1 MDKYIGS
8 RGSQLFDQPG
18 KLLGMLMRKD
28 KVRNVQCVLRG
39 HEHATILMSQRTLLK
54 RTPSP

>member
-28 KVRNVQCVLRG
+28 KGQCPMCFG
-39 HEHATILMSQRTLLK
+39 GA
-54 RTPSP
+54 